1 MAYRGLYDRKGE
13 VFAYLSG
20 DRLYTLDDEYTGRI
34 EGDYVVDVAGKRIWR
49 VYEDGVYSL
58 DSMEPIGYFGEASRD
73 DL

>member
-49 VYEDGVYSL
+49 LYADGVYSL
-58 DSMEPIGYFGEASRD
+58 DSMEPIGYFGEATRD